1 MSSSPQTEQGHHP
14 STKQYVLVAIILF
27 AITIVEFFII
37 FPNKDLIG
45 TAKVPVLVFLSAI
58 KFAIVIMFYMHLKFD
73 HRMFTI
79 FFLAGLSLAFAAG
92 IAVLA
97 MFAALGGEPRAYA
110 SANAIPYVEGEHG
123 AETAKPTAVPLPTAP
138 PIDSTAPESTTPD
151 AAPTTASTSEEKPSV
166 GSGAA
171 VSLEIGTDGDALEFS
186 ESTLSADSGSQVT
199 LTFTNGS
206 SAIQH
211 NWVMVKA
218 GARDE
223 VAAAGTAAGPGADW
237 IPAGDD
243 RIIAAT
249 GLLNAGASEEVTFT
263 APAPGTYE
271 FVCTFPGHNF
281 SMFGDFTV
289 K

>member
-1 MSSSPQTEQGHHP
+1 
-14 STKQYVLVAIILF
+14 
-27 AITIVEFFII
+27 
-37 FPNKDLIG
+37 
-45 TAKVPVLVFLSAI
+45 
-58 KFAIVIMFYMHLKFD
+58 MFYMHLKCD

-79 FFLAGLSLAFAAG
+79 FFLAGLALAFAAG

-97 MFAALGGEPRAYA
+97 MFTALGGQPRAYA
-110 SANAIPYVEGEHG
+110 LANAIPYVEGEHG

-171 VSLEIGTDGDALEFS
+171 VSLEIGTNGDALEFS
-186 ESTLSADSGSQVT
+186 ESALSADSGSQVT

>member
-37 FPNKDLIG
+37 FPDKDLIG
-45 TAKVPVLVFLSAI
+45 TAKIPVLVFLSAI
-58 KFAIVIMFYMHLKFD
+58 KFAIVIMFYMHLKYD
-73 HRMFTI
+73 HRMFTM

-123 AETAKPTAVPLPTAP
+123 AETTKPTAVPLPTVP
-138 PIDSTAPESTTPD
+138 PADSTAPESKAPD
-151 AAPTTASTSEEKPSV
+151 AAPTTAPTSEEKPSG

-171 VSLEIGTDGDALEFS
+171 VSLEIGTNGDALEFS
-186 ESTLSADSGSQVT
+186 QSALSADSGSQVT
-199 LTFTNGS
+199 LTFTNNS
-206 SAIQH
+206 SVNQH
-211 NWVMVKA
+211 NWVLVKT
-218 GARDE
+218 GSKDE
-223 VAAAGTAAGPGADW
+223 VATAGTAAGPGAGW
-237 IPAGDD
+237 IPPGDD
-243 RIIAAT
+243 RVLAAT
-249 GLLNAGASEEVTFT
+249 GLLDAGASEEVTFT
-263 APAPGTYE
+263 APAPGTYQ